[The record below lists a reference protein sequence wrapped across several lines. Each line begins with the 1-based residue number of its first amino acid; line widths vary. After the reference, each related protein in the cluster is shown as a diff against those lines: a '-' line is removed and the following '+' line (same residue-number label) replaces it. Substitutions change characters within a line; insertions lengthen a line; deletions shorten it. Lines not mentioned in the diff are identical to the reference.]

1 MATHIVQ
8 HQLLQAVVALLQ
20 AAPAVAELVQ
30 EERDE
35 SAGFAVAS
43 LVDVSVPSSEP
54 DGQGLSLSPVMWAS
68 TVRLAI
74 YGRAG
79 DGITARAAAS
89 PIVAACYARL
99 MADTTLA
106 AAGFQMDGPPTM
118 PELNGTEAQDRIG
131 AVLLQWRF
139 LHRSAWA
146 DLTVA
151 A

>member
-30 EERDE
+30 EERDD
-35 SAGFAVAS
+35 SAGFTAAS
-43 LVDVSVPSSEP
+43 VVNLSVPSSEP
-54 DGQGLSLSPVMWAS
+54 DEQALSGSPVMWAS
-68 TVRLAI
+68 TLQAEVMV
-74 YGRAG
+74 RAG
-79 DGITARAAAS
+79 DGITGRGALS
-89 PIVAACYARL
+89 PVVAALYARL
-99 MADTTLA
+99 MNDTTLA
-106 AAGFQMDGPPTM
+106 AAGWYVDGPPRLAM
-118 PELNGTEAQDRIG
+118 DSTEAQDRIG
-131 AVLLQWRF
+131 GARLTWRV